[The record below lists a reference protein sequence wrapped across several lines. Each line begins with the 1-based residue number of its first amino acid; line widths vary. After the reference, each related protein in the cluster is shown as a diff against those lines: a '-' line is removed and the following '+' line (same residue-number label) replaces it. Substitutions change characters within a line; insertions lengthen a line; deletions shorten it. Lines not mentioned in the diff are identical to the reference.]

1 MIRLLGK
8 LPRRVTVAV
17 SGGVDSM
24 VLLDF
29 LSRNHDIRAV
39 FFNHGTDNS
48 LRAQEFLTG
57 ELNIRGI
64 PLMTGYLK
72 SERRTDQSPEEFWR
86 EERYRYLDSLGSAE
100 TIVTA
105 HTLDDAVETW
115 IWSSLHGT
123 SRLLPY
129 RRNHVVRPL
138 LLTQKQC
145 LLDWAHRKGV
155 KWVEDTSNQDMRY
168 TRNYIRRELMPHALR
183 VNPGIHTMIRRR
195 LEERF
200 ENLDK
205 SGVD

>member
-29 LSRNHDIRAV
+29 LSRNHEIQAA
-39 FFNHGTDNS
+39 FFNHGTENS
-48 LRAQEFLTG
+48 QRAHEFLVG

-64 PLMTGYLK
+64 PLVIGHLAN
-72 SERRTDQSPEEFWR
+72 ERTADQSPEEFWR
-86 EERYRYLDSLGSAE
+86 EERYRYLDSLPAE

-129 RRNHVVRPL
+129 RRNRVVRPL
-138 LLTQKQC
+138 LLTRKQC

-168 TRNYIRRELMPHALR
+168 TRNYIRRELMPHARR